1 MERNEYMREYLND
14 PAKKKR
20 HHEVV
25 YKSHAKNFV
34 KKFATNEDME
44 ELISIFNT
52 RNGEKGND

>member
-1 MERNEYMREYLND
+1 MREYLND